1 MLEQKKRIP
10 YQVPYY
16 SEFFLFFIYAGA
28 GPSNRLRN
36 TASDNL
42 FINVDQRCGDGA
54 ALFGRSREKGAA
66 PAPALRLKLQLWPYV
81 YRKEINKM
89 FNNNVKEN

>member
-1 MLEQKKRIP
+1 MPLILINVGTKEEHSIHN
-10 YQVPYY
+10 
-16 SEFFLFFIYAGA
+16 FFFIYAGA
-28 GPSNRLRN
+28 GPPNRLRN

-66 PAPALRLKLQLWPYV
+66 PAPALRLKLQL
-81 YRKEINKM
+81 
-89 FNNNVKEN
+89 